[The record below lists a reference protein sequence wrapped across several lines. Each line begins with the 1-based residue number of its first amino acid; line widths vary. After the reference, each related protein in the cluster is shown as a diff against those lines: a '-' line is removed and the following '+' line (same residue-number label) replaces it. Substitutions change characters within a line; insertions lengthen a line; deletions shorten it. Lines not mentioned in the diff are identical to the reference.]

1 MKFMWLV
8 DREKIKESEYI
19 DKAVISTGKRLE
31 NYNYTTIKLKIWR
44 IMRRKPLRVY
54 KINATLP
61 RKKRL
66 QNNYQR
72 KIYLNGCEF

>member
-1 MKFMWLV
+1 MKFMWLI

-19 DKAVISTGKRLE
+19 DKTVISTGKRLVS
-31 NYNYTTIKLKIWR
+31 YNYTTIKLKMWR
-44 IMRRKPLRVY
+44 IMRWKPLIVY

-66 QNNYQR
+66 QNNYER
-72 KIYLNGCEF
+72 KI